1 MLEIGK
7 TTSLMDRESL
17 SSMEE
22 LNTTENGA
30 RAKGKARESSA
41 QKTIQSTMATGGL
54 TKGTASVNTKT
65 AIASPTKVITNEAK
79 DVDKVPSTSAMETN
93 SLENS
98 RIISNRMES
107 TPLQVAIPTLVSLMK
122 TEK

>member
-1 MLEIGK
+1 
-7 TTSLMDRESL
+7 
-17 SSMEE
+17 MEE
-22 LNTTENGA
+22 LNTTESGA
-30 RAKGKARESSA
+30 RAKGKAKESSA
-41 QKTIQSTMATGGL
+41 QKTIQSTMATGEL

-65 AIASPTKVITNEAK
+65 AMASPTKVITNEAK
-79 DVDKVPSTSAMETN
+79 DVGKVPSTSAMETN

-98 RIISNRMES
+98 RIISNRMEN